1 MAKKIVVKIG
11 TNVLRQSDGSLDK
24 DVIKNLVR
32 QIAKLREDK
41 IEVILVSSG
50 AMATGKDV
58 FDAKNF
64 EFTDEVQKRQV
75 SSAIGQPY
83 LMREY
88 QDLFQEH
95 KMIVGQLLITKLD
108 LSTRNHYL
116 NLRHC
121 FEGLQAKN
129 ILPIVN
135 ENDSTAIDELMFTDN
150 DEIAGMVASM
160 VGADELIICTNVDG
174 IFDGDPNIE
183 SSKLLSEI
191 GVDDNLE
198 DFIKTNKSSFGR
210 GGMTTKVA
218 TAQKLAKLGV
228 KVKIING
235 KGKSSLIEAATVGG
249 VGTTVNPQKDVS
261 AKKRWLAFASQTS
274 GKIIVNACLE
284 KTLLNNSSTVSI
296 LPVGVTGVESPFE
309 KGDLVGIVNESK
321 KQIGLGIAEKDSAML
336 LGEIGEKNKSVVIH
350 YNHMYINN
358 QLTT

>member
-1 MAKKIVVKIG
+1 MTRKKIVIKIG
-11 TNVLRQSDGSLDK
+11 TNVLRQDNGSLDR
-24 DVIKNLVR
+24 DVIRNLVR
-32 QIAKLREDK
+32 QIAKLRENK
-41 IEVILVSSG
+41 IEMILISSG
-50 AMATGKDV
+50 AMAAGKDV

-75 SSAIGQPY
+75 SSVIGQPY

-95 KMIVGQLLITKLD
+95 KIIVGQLLVTKLD

-116 NLRHC
+116 NLRRC

-160 VGADELIICTNVDG
+160 VGADELIMCTNVDG
-174 IFDGDPNIE
+174 MFDGDPNIE
-183 SSKLLSEI
+183 SSRLLSKV
-191 GVDDNLE
+191 GVNDNLE
-198 DFIKTNKSSFGR
+198 DFVKTSRSSFGR

-235 KGKSSLIEAATVGG
+235 KDKDSLMKSIMVEGI
-249 VGTTVNPQKDVS
+249 GTTFNPQKNVS
-261 AKKRWLAFASQTS
+261 AKKRWLAFANQPN
-274 GKIIVNACLE
+274 GKIIINEYLE
-284 KTLLNNSSTVSI
+284 KILLNSNNAVSI
-296 LPVGVTGVESPFE
+296 LPIGIIGVESPFE
-309 KGDLVGIVNESK
+309 KGDLVGIVNETK

-336 LGEIGEKNKSVVIH
+336 LDEIGEKNKSVVIH
-350 YNHMYINN
+350 YNHMYISNK
-358 QLTT
+358 